1 MKIGLPLG
9 IPADHAKPAITEDT
23 IYAMVHQFY
32 GRIRVEPTLGP
43 IFDAQIEP
51 QAWPTHLARMCDFWS
66 SALLGTQR
74 FQGNPLRVHMQ
85 LDSLKLEHFSLWLG
99 LFADTLRQVYP
110 EETAALIEAKAR
122 RIGRKLEQAAR

>member
-1 MKIGLPLG
+1 MDLPLG
-9 IPADHAKPAITEDT
+9 IPVDSGQPPITEQT

-43 IFDAQIEP
+43 IFDAQIP
-51 QAWPTHLARMCDFWS
+51 PDAWPKHLARMCDFWS
-66 SALLGTQR
+66 LTLLGSSR
-74 FQGNPLRVHMQ
+74 YQGNPLRVHAQ
-85 LDSLKLEHFSLWLG
+85 LEVLELSHFALWLD

-110 EETAALIEAKAR
+110 EATAARIEDKAR